1 MKYVSHIILYALL
14 FFFALLTAFP
24 FFWMIVNSF
33 SSEAGIFRV
42 PPQLIPDLI
51 GTNQLWSNYAV
62 IFQQFHFGRYFL
74 NSLFISAVSAIGQ
87 VIICSLAGYV
97 FALMKFRGKKLIF
110 SALIF
115 TFMVPAQVTIIPE
128 YFLMMKLNWLDSYLP
143 LIVPSFLVG
152 SFGTFMFKEFYETF
166 PSSISDAGIIDGVG
180 AFRMFTRIYLPQSSP
195 QAATLFI
202 IAFMNSWN
210 DLLRPILY
218 ISDDSRQTVTMALTQ
233 FQSQYT
239 ARWNLLLAGGVISV
253 MPLLLIFVFLQRYI
267 IETSINS
274 GMIG

>member
-1 MKYVSHIILYALL
+1 MKYVSHIILYILL
-14 FFFALLTAFP
+14 IFFALLTAFP

-33 SSEAGIFRV
+33 SSEAGFFRV

-74 NSLFISAVSAIGQ
+74 NSLFISGASAIGQ
-87 VIICSLAGYV
+87 VIVCSLAGYV
-97 FALMKFRGKKLIF
+97 FALMNFRGKRLIF
-110 SALIF
+110 SALVF
-115 TFMVPAQVTIIPE
+115 TLMVPAQVTIIPE

-143 LIVPSFLVG
+143 LIIPSFLVG

-166 PSSISDAGIIDGVG
+166 PSSISDAGIIDGAG
-180 AFRMFTRIYLPQSSP
+180 AFRMFTRIYLPQSGP

-218 ISDDSRQTVTMALTQ
+218 ISDDSMQTVTMALTQ

-267 IETSINS
+267 IENSINS
-274 GMIG
+274 GIKG

>member
-1 MKYVSHIILYALL
+1 
-14 FFFALLTAFP
+14 
-24 FFWMIVNSF
+24 
-33 SSEAGIFRV
+33 
-42 PPQLIPDLI
+42 
-51 GTNQLWSNYAV
+51 
-62 IFQQFHFGRYFL
+62 
-74 NSLFISAVSAIGQ
+74 
-87 VIICSLAGYV
+87 
-97 FALMKFRGKKLIF
+97 
-110 SALIF
+110 
-115 TFMVPAQVTIIPE
+115 MVPAQVTIIPE

-143 LIVPSFLVG
+143 LIIPSFLVG

-166 PSSISDAGIIDGVG
+166 PSSISDAGIIDGAG
-180 AFRMFTRIYLPQSSP
+180 AFRMFTRIYLPQSGP

-218 ISDDSRQTVTMALTQ
+218 ISDDSMQTVTMALTQ

-267 IETSINS
+267 IENSINS
-274 GMIG
+274 GIKG